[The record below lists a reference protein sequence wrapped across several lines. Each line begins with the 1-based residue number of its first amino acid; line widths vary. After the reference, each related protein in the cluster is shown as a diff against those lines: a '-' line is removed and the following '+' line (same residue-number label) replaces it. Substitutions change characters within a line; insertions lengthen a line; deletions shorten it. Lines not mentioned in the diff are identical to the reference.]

1 MHAPVSAMGGRVP
14 QCDSCN
20 CKHFKARRHSAG
32 NANRSDMNSTASAAA
47 TLIPAGTW
55 SVDPAHSAAG
65 FSVKHLG
72 IATVRG
78 RFEEFEGTLEVGDDL
93 SQARAYGTAQ
103 VSSINT
109 DEPARDEHLRSAD
122 FFGAESNPELRFE
135 STAIRPLDEDTFE
148 IDGQLTMNGV
158 TNPVTLTAVVLGTE
172 TDPWGNERV
181 GIEVAGQV
189 KRGDWNMTFNQALGS
204 GNLLVGE
211 KVTLGLDISA
221 VKQA

>member
-1 MHAPVSAMGGRVP
+1 
-14 QCDSCN
+14 
-20 CKHFKARRHSAG
+20 
-32 NANRSDMNSTASAAA
+32 MNSTAGAAT

-55 SVDPAHSAAG
+55 NVDPAHSSVG

-78 RFEEFEGTLEVGDDL
+78 VFEKFEGTLEIGDDL

-103 VSSINT
+103 VDSINT
-109 DEPARDEHLRSAD
+109 NEPARDEHLRSAD

-135 STAIRPLDEDTFE
+135 STAIRPLDEDTFDIE
-148 IDGQLTMNGV
+148 GNLTMNGV
-158 TNPVTLTAVVLGTE
+158 TQPVTLTADFQGAEL
-172 TDPWGNERV
+172 DPWGNERV
-181 GIEVAGQV
+181 GIEAIGQI

-211 KVTLGLDISA
+211 KVTLTLDISA

>member
-1 MHAPVSAMGGRVP
+1 MT
-14 QCDSCN
+14 
-20 CKHFKARRHSAG
+20 
-32 NANRSDMNSTASAAA
+32 STATE
-47 TLIPAGTW
+47 TLIPTGTW
-55 SVDPAHSAAG
+55 TVDPAHSTVG
-65 FSVKHLG
+65 FAVKHLG

-78 RFEEFEGTLEVGDDL
+78 RFEEFEGTLEIGDDL
-93 SQARAYGTAQ
+93 SKARAYGTAQ

-148 IDGQLTMNGV
+148 IEGDLTMNGV
-158 TNPVTLTAVVLGTE
+158 TNRVKLAAEFLGAE

-181 GIEVAGQV
+181 GIEVIGQV

-211 KVTLGLDISA
+211 KVTLSLDISA
-221 VKQA
+221 VKQG

>member
-1 MHAPVSAMGGRVP
+1 
-14 QCDSCN
+14 
-20 CKHFKARRHSAG
+20 
-32 NANRSDMNSTASAAA
+32 MNSTATE
-47 TLIPAGTW
+47 TLIPTGTW
-55 SVDPAHSAAG
+55 TVDPAHSTVG
-65 FSVKHLG
+65 FAVKHLG

-78 RFEEFEGTLEVGDDL
+78 RFEEFEGTLEFGEDL
-93 SQARAYGTAQ
+93 SKARAYGTAQ

-122 FFGAESNPELRFE
+122 FFGVEANPELRFE

-148 IDGQLTMNGV
+148 IEGDLTMNGV
-158 TNPVTLTAVVLGTE
+158 TNPVKLAAEFLGAE

-181 GIEVAGQV
+181 GIEVIGQV

-211 KVTLGLDISA
+211 KVTLSLDISA
-221 VKQA
+221 VKQG

>member
-1 MHAPVSAMGGRVP
+1 
-14 QCDSCN
+14 
-20 CKHFKARRHSAG
+20 
-32 NANRSDMNSTASAAA
+32 MNSTATA
-47 TLIPAGTW
+47 TLIPTGTW
-55 SVDPAHSAAG
+55 VVDPAHSSVG

-78 RFEEFEGTLEVGDDL
+78 RFEQFEGTLDVGDDL
-93 SQARAYGTAQ
+93 SEARAYGTAQ
-103 VSSINT
+103 VDSINT

-135 STAIRPLDEDTFE
+135 STAIRRLDEETFDIE
-148 IDGQLTMNGV
+148 GNLTLNGV
-158 TNPVTLTAVVLGTE
+158 TNPVTLKGEFQGAE

-181 GIEVAGQV
+181 GLEVIGQI

-211 KVTLGLDISA
+211 KVTLSLDISA